1 MKFNNLSFYY
11 SKLAGFSEIKE
22 NDGFITAKR
31 TPWSTQ
37 GVSLKERRE
46 KQLASA
52 STANPWAGKSAN
64 DAEMVDEDDL
74 LKEEGKLSS
83 TNFCSLFFRSFI
95 DLQ

>member
-1 MKFNNLSFYY
+1 MLKFNNLSFYF

-46 KQLASA
+46 KQLAS
-52 STANPWAGKSAN
+52 STNPWAGKSAN

-83 TNFCSLFFRSFI
+83 TNFCSLFIHPFI